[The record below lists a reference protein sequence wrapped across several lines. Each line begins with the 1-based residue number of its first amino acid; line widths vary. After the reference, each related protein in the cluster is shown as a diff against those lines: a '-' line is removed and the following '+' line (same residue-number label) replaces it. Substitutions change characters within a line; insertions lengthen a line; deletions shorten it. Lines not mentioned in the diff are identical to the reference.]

1 MELACE
7 ELLQGTL
14 SIRQAA
20 AQFKVPYSSLQRR
33 IMRDRGTVITKKS
46 IGLSSTEKMKA
57 ACAAV
62 HEKSRSIRKASVDF
76 NISYSALQRH
86 VSYPAL
92 KPAGGQL
99 KFSTKE
105 ENDIAE
111 LLLQCA
117 EMGVPL
123 DKRLLRKVVLS
134 VGKAKG
140 KRCSFE

>member
-7 ELLQGTL
+7 ELLQGTR

-33 IMRDRGTVITKKS
+33 IMKNRGTVITVITKKS
-46 IGLSSTEKMKA
+46 VVLSFTEKMKA
-57 ACAAV
+57 AGAAV
-62 HEKSRSIRKASVDF
+62 HDKSRSIRKASVDF
-76 NISYSALQRH
+76 NVSYSALQRH

-111 LLLQCA
+111 LLL
-117 EMGVPL
+117 
-123 DKRLLRKVVLS
+123 
-134 VGKAKG
+134 
-140 KRCSFE
+140 